1 MCKISSVSENIG
13 DEGYKYQT
21 LSILNSN
28 YYFLTGLKS
37 FWSTLNN
44 KTALGFIDI
53 KYYIPWIRGILNKH
67 ALKNISVKV

>member
-1 MCKISSVSENIG
+1 MYKIFFVSENIG

-21 LSILNSN
+21 LSILYSN

-37 FWSTLNN
+37 FWSSLNN

-67 ALKNISVKV
+67 VLKNDSLKV